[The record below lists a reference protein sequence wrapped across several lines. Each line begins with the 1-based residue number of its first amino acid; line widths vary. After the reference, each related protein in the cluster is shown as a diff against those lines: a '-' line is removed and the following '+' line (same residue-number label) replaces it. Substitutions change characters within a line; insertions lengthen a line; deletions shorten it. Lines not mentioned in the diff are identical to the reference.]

1 MRYPTCSAL
10 FRHAVVASRSET
22 QGIKMFLNEL
32 GPCYF
37 ELTQII
43 TVLPEYI
50 FILVAMATG
59 GHIGIQ
65 NGRYRML
72 FSRIFKHPD

>member
-1 MRYPTCSAL
+1 
-10 FRHAVVASRSET
+10 
-22 QGIKMFLNEL
+22 MFLNEL

-72 FSRIFKHPD
+72 FSGIFKHPD